1 MAIQK
6 TTVVVEASG
15 ELRVEISVGDVLD
28 TDDARQGIRFVVVVP
43 PMAEN
48 PGLSAIQ
55 IAAMNRA
62 RALLDQCVA
71 SLAPRTSA
79 D

>member
-6 TTVVVEASG
+6 TTVVTEPSG
-15 ELRVEISVGDVLD
+15 ELRVEISIGDMLD
-28 TDDARQGIRFVVVVP
+28 TDAARQGIRFVMVVP
-43 PMAEN
+43 AAGEN
-48 PGLSAIQ
+48 PALSAIQ

-62 RALLDQCVA
+62 RTLLDECIA
-71 SLAPRTSA
+71 ELAPKTSA